1 MWDQLIKTT
10 FLIQIDCPINH
21 EVTTM
26 KSTIDISS
34 LIVPAPE
41 SYAGR
46 PQISGKE
53 LFVEQIA
60 TLSKEGLSAQQIKE
74 EYSCVTLAEVHAA
87 LAYYYANYEQIE
99 DFLAEETATYQ
110 QLSLSF

>member
-1 MWDQLIKTT
+1 MNS
-10 FLIQIDCPINH
+10 F
-21 EVTTM
+21 
-26 KSTIDISS
+26 IDISS

-46 PQISGKE
+46 PQIFGKQ
-53 LFVEQIA
+53 LLVEQIA
-60 TLSKEGLSAQQIKE
+60 TLSKEGLSPQQIKD
-74 EYSCVTLAEVHAA
+74 EYVFLTLAEVHAA

-99 DFLAEETATYQ
+99 DFLAEETAKYQ